1 MKTIEQKQIELFPI
15 MSDKKSIEQTDTFTG
30 QEIVVLQRTVFNIG
44 VQFAEEWI
52 DVNDELPELRNTEE
66 WLSEDVL
73 LMVDVPTD
81 EQPFCVVGAYN
92 YKWSEFIELWESSS
106 IPVTHWRPI
115 NRK

>member
-30 QEIVVLQRTVFNIG
+30 QEIVVLQRTVFNMG

-52 DVNDELPELRNTEE
+52 DVNDELPENIDGEPFTEDILAQNSNGE
-66 WLSEDVL
+66 Y
-73 LMVDVPTD
+73 
-81 EQPFCVVGAYN
+81 CVVY
-92 YKWSEFIELWESSS
+92 YHHTTKEFYENINQC
-106 IPVTHWRPI
+106 IINVVKWRPI